1 MRWLAIVVGV
11 LALAACSDSNDA
23 TVAEQSTDTT
33 TELPKA
39 YTELLAELPSFDEP
53 ASADVTAY
61 RIATLR
67 ARTERCARRSG
78 GADRAAFVHANADVL
93 AFAGT
98 LRGARLASQLA
109 VPQRDG
115 NGCPDGSG
123 PPTSYT
129 TERVYRL
136 PAGTTDSDVF
146 AHYERV
152 LHYGWLETSGNAP
165 CERVFGQA
173 AAYLLVDACAGTLRL
188 EALGKAPV
196 VTAAAE
202 RLPPRPFGLRYPAA
216 ADQPAPAEPA
226 SDEVESGVTC
236 ERGVGVEVP
245 SIILPPPPGLRAD
258 LKEGTLVVHWSFE
271 RVLGDC
277 PPRRIVMSIESA
289 SPGVS
294 PHSAEVDVH
303 DHSGTV
309 RIRLP
314 SGFPDP
320 SVVRAA
326 TESVDGTRSRLAAV
340 SIRRQ
345 T

>member
-1 MRWLAIVVGV
+1 MRWLAIVVGA
-11 LALAACSDSNDA
+11 LALAGCSDSGDS

-39 YTELLAELPSFDEP
+39 YTELLAQLPAFDEP
-53 ASADVTAY
+53 ASAEVTAY

-67 ARTERCARRSG
+67 AHTERCAHHGG
-78 GADRAAFVHANADVL
+78 GADKAAFVRANADVL
-93 AFAGT
+93 AYAGT
-98 LRGARLASQLA
+98 PRGARLASQLA

-115 NGCPDGSG
+115 NGCPEGSG

-136 PAGTTDSDVF
+136 RAGTTASDVF
-146 AHYERV
+146 AYYERV

-165 CERVFGQA
+165 CERIFGQA
-173 AAYLLVDACAGTLRL
+173 AAYLLVDACAGRFRL

-216 ADQPAPAEPA
+216 ADQPAPAEPT
-226 SDEVESGVTC
+226 SDEVESGETC

-245 SIILPPPPGLRAD
+245 SIILPPPPGIRAT
-258 LKEGTLVVHWSFE
+258 LKAGTVVVDWSFE

-277 PPRRIVMSIESA
+277 PPRRIVMSVESA
-289 SPGVS
+289 TPGTS
-294 PHSAEVDVH
+294 PHPAVVEVH
-303 DHSGTV
+303 DHSGIARV
-309 RIRLP
+309 RLP
-314 SGFPDP
+314 AGFRDP
-320 SVVRAA
+320 SVLRAA
-326 TESVDGTRSRLAAV
+326 TESVDGTRSRLVAV